1 MARKACSECK
11 ALREAGPD
19 AMAIKIHE
27 LLAIL
32 EEEEVL
38 DADHPSFAQISE
50 KIEGARYVSIA
61 LTKNGSPIF

>member
-1 MARKACSECK
+1 
-11 ALREAGPD
+11 
-19 AMAIKIHE
+19 MAIKIHE